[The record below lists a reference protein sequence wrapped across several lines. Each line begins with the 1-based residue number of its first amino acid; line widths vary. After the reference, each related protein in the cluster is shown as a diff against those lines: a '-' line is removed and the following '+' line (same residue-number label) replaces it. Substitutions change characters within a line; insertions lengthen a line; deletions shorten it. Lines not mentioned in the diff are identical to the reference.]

1 MAGIYIHIPF
11 CGHACTYCDFY
22 FTTHLQFK
30 EKFLNTICH
39 EIELRNGFLDDDEI
53 STIYF
58 GGGTPSQLSAK
69 EIERILNEIKKNFR
83 VTKNVEITLEC
94 NPDDINLNSAKA
106 LYSIGVN
113 RLSMGIQS
121 FHDNEL
127 KLLGRQHTG
136 KEALDA
142 VDAIQKA
149 GFSNF
154 NLDLIYGIPN
164 SDLISWKKNLET
176 IIKLQPN
183 HISSYCLTIEP
194 GTQLDYQ
201 VKKKRV
207 VLPSENVVINQFEA
221 LMDNLEASKYDH
233 YEISN
238 FALKGF
244 ESKHNTSYW
253 QGTSYLGL
261 GPSAHSF
268 NGINRKI
275 NIANTNKYCDL
286 LKDDKGFE
294 WEYLSETNRFNEYLM
309 TGLRTKWGIDLEFI
323 QENFPDSFILQLKID
338 LENPIKNSLLL
349 LNNSNVVLT
358 QKGKLFAD
366 KIASD
371 LFRVS

>member
-22 FTTHLQFK
+22 FTTHLQLK

-39 EIELRNGFLDDDEI
+39 EIELRKGFLDENEI

-58 GGGTPSQLSAK
+58 GGGTPSQLSPK
-69 EIERILNEIKKNFR
+69 EIERILNEIKKNFK

-121 FHDNEL
+121 FHDSEL
-127 KLLGRQHTG
+127 KLLGRRHTG

-142 VDAIQKA
+142 VNAIKKA

-164 SDLISWKKNLET
+164 SDLISWEKNLET

-183 HISSYCLTIEP
+183 HISSYCLTIES

-207 VLPSENVVINQFEA
+207 VLPSENVVISQFEA
-221 LMDNLEASKYDH
+221 LMDNLVGSKYDH

-244 ESKHNTSYW
+244 ESKHNS
-253 QGTSYLGL
+253 
-261 GPSAHSF
+261 
-268 NGINRKI
+268 
-275 NIANTNKYCDL
+275 
-286 LKDDKGFE
+286 DD
-294 WEYLSETNRFNEYLM
+294 
-309 TGLRTKWGIDLEFI
+309 
-323 QENFPDSFILQLKID
+323 P
-338 LENPIKNSLLL
+338 
-349 LNNSNVVLT
+349 
-358 QKGKLFAD
+358 
-366 KIASD
+366 
-371 LFRVS
+371 

>member
-1 MAGIYIHIPF
+1 
-11 CGHACTYCDFY
+11 
-22 FTTHLQFK
+22 
-30 EKFLNTICH
+30 
-39 EIELRNGFLDDDEI
+39 
-53 STIYF
+53 
-58 GGGTPSQLSAK
+58 
-69 EIERILNEIKKNFR
+69 
-83 VTKNVEITLEC
+83 
-94 NPDDINLNSAKA
+94 
-106 LYSIGVN
+106 
-113 RLSMGIQS
+113 MGIQS

-127 KLLGRQHTG
+127 KLLGRRHTG

-142 VDAIQKA
+142 VNAIKKA

-164 SDLISWKKNLET
+164 SDLISWEKNLET

-183 HISSYCLTIEP
+183 HISSYCLTIES

-207 VLPSENVVINQFEA
+207 VLPSENVVISQFEA
-221 LMDNLEASKYDH
+221 LMDNLVGSKYDH

-294 WEYLSETNRFNEYLM
+294 WEYLSETDRFNEFIM
-309 TGLRTKWGIDLEFI
+309 TGLRTKWGIDLDFI
-323 QENFPDSFILQLKID
+323 QESFPDSFILQLKIE

-349 LNNSNVVLT
+349 LKNSNVVLT